1 MDKTE
6 RKQWQQAYEQCD
18 RERIILFHAL
28 DELRKAVMEDV
39 PGHHR
44 TPKIL
49 NALYEAEKAT
59 RP

>member
-1 MDKTE
+1 MDKQE

-18 RERIILFHAL
+18 KERIASFRAL
-28 DELRKAVMEDV
+28 DELRRAVMADV
-39 PGHHR
+39 PLHLR
-44 TPKIL
+44 TPRIL